1 MKFVSIVLPTL
12 LVFMF
17 QSSFA
22 ISKDKYRKVDM
33 TAEIEDVQAL
43 IQDLESA
50 DSGMMDVNAQTAGG
64 PLFQLQ
70 LLLRDLI
77 RAIGNLSRTMARRCQ
92 CGQTS

>member
-1 MKFVSIVLPTL
+1 
-12 LVFMF
+12 
-17 QSSFA
+17 
-22 ISKDKYRKVDM
+22 M

-64 PLFQLQ
+64 RLFQLQ
-70 LLLRDLI
+70 LLVRDLI
-77 RAIGNLSRTMARRCQ
+77 RAIGNLNRTMARRCQ